1 MAEYATVADLKKH
14 WVGIPEELTDEE
26 IGQSLDEAELIVLAE
41 YPDVPAWIASERLS
55 PDVVK
60 LVLNRMVRR
69 ALRPTNEAAEQLES
83 LSRGAGPFTSTL
95 NFRGPVEDGE
105 LYLKKSERRLLTGVA
120 SKSSG
125 EAFTI
130 YPFSSRG

>member
-1 MAEYATVADLKKH
+1 MAEYATAADLKKH
-14 WVGIPEELTDEE
+14 WAGIPAEISDEE
-26 IGQSLDEAELIVLAE
+26 IEQSLDEAELIVLAE
-41 YPDVPAWIASERLS
+41 YPDVPAWIASGRLS

-60 LVLNRMVRR
+60 LVLNRMARR
-69 ALRPTNEAAEQLES
+69 ALRPVNETAEQLES

-105 LYLKKSERRLLTGVA
+105 LYMKKSERRLITGAA

>member
-1 MAEYATVADLKKH
+1 MAEYVTLADFKKH
-14 WVGIPEELTDEE
+14 WAKLPADLTDDE
-26 IGQSLDEAELIVLAE
+26 ITQSLDEAEVIVLAE
-41 YPDVPAWIASERLS
+41 YPLVPDWIASGRLK

-105 LYLKKSERRLLTGVA
+105 LYMKKSERRLITGAA
-120 SKSSG
+120 STSSG

-130 YPFSSRG
+130 NPYNPRR